1 MVLGTYLFTYGASF
15 KHSDICTVRQNKDMT
30 EYERRK
36 HIETVNLLSQTEW
49 TFIWSTDSCELLIE
63 GGKGKQ
69 SERKRGREER
79 EKGGGVERDLWI
91 KAMDHYGLLNH
102 TRSTHRLR
110 LSTQPAAQSSHIDLV
125 CHTLT
130 THTTGGG
137 REESR
142 SCMG

>member
-1 MVLGTYLFTYGASF
+1 M
-15 KHSDICTVRQNKDMT
+15 
-30 EYERRK
+30 
-36 HIETVNLLSQTEW
+36 NLLSQTEW
-49 TFIWSTDSCELLIE
+49 AFIWSADSCKLVIE
-63 GGKGKQ
+63 GGKSKQ
-69 SERKRGREER
+69 SERKRAREGGER
-79 EKGGGVERDLWI
+79 ERRGGVERDLWI

-137 REESR
+137 RRAEAVWDDNNDRHQTVSLFL
-142 SCMG
+142 STMFP